1 MHMRTTLEVKGAPEA
16 ILQKAVELGIA
27 RSKTEAV
34 RLGIFALNK
43 EYSIIKDLEMELV
56 KRKILQE
63 KKEMEQK
70 GERYLTEE
78 EALGKYKREIREA
91 KKK

>member
-1 MHMRTTLEVKGAPEA
+1 MRTTLAIDGAPEA
-16 ILQKAVELGIA
+16 ILEKAVKLGVA
-27 RSKTEAV
+27 RSKTEAI

-43 EYSIIKDLEMELV
+43 EFSLIKDLEMELV
-56 KRKILQE
+56 ARKIMQE
-63 KKEMEQK
+63 KAEMKAK

-91 KKK
+91 RGK